1 MGLALGYFDY
11 YLIIINIVGFIL
23 FTFNTW
29 LYSHTEDQ
37 QIDTILTI
45 VSLLGCTLGIVLSI
59 MAFDRK
65 AVKGNMMSRV
75 FVFCILAIQIVVV
88 LVMKGNIKENI
99 TFAFWNFFDKYKI
112 LIVYLLIINFATL
125 IAFGIDKINAVT
137 HRSRIRIVTL
147 LGLAFAGG
155 SIGAL
160 LAMYFFRHKT
170 KQDYFAV
177 GVPLIIVMQIVVIFY
192 LMNAKQL

>member
-45 VSLLGCTLGIVLSI
+45 VSLLGGI

>member
-45 VSLLGCTLGIVLSI
+45 VSLLGGTLGIVLSI

-137 HRSRIRIVTL
+137 HRSRMRIVTL
-147 LGLAFAGG
+147 LGLACAGG

-160 LAMYFFRHKT
+160 
-170 KQDYFAV
+170 
-177 GVPLIIVMQIVVIFY
+177 
-192 LMNAKQL
+192 